1 MSLSLANGLSTI
13 LLPQAQKL
21 LTGHAFWVARAQ
33 RHRPLPPQP
42 WGGPLCLIGAQD
54 PSPLLSLPARLDPP
68 IDGRSPKFW
77 GEAICNLAIQ
87 RPGAKQARHPG
98 PVFSSFSSTPTHPR
112 KFFLSP
118 HSLLQLQA
126 ARCDDGDFF
135 LQLLQVTGSGRGCCQ
150 SGNFFRSRLSYQPP
164 ARRCAGPLTAQ
175 CPPPDLDPVPKT
187 PQDPSATTS
196 SPNHDTSP
204 PPSITLSIPRLRI
217 ALVSSAARVQCIF
230 LLRVLH
236 FVGVSVVLGVS
247 VSARRPVARRTSV
260 PHPVTRLS
268 RLRFAPVA
276 SDLGLYAT
284 TSPPFTSFR
293 LIRPTN
299 NPSLL
304 PLHPTDLPSHT
315 RARAR
320 RRSAL
325 HSPPVPLALD
335 DRDRRQAAHAITRRR
350 GRRHPRRG

>member
-13 LLPQAQKL
+13 LLPQAHKL

-87 RPGAKQARHPG
+87 RPGAKQARDPG

-135 LQLLQVTGSGRGCCQ
+135 LQLLEVTGSGRGCCQ
-150 SGNFFRSRLSYQPP
+150 SGNFFSLPPLLSTPSPSLRWASHCSVPPTWTPFPKLHRTRPQPP
-164 ARRCAGPLTAQ
+164 ALQ
-175 CPPPDLDPVPKT
+175 
-187 PQDPSATTS
+187 TTTRLR
-196 SPNHDTSP
+196 H
-204 PPSITLSIPRLRI
+204 PPSPSPSLGFASRSSRLLLGCSVFFFFVYYILS
-217 ALVSSAARVQCIF
+217 VF
-230 LLRVLH
+230 LLSWGFL
-236 FVGVSVVLGVS
+236 
-247 VSARRPVARRTSV
+247 
-260 PHPVTRLS
+260 
-268 RLRFAPVA
+268 
-276 SDLGLYAT
+276 
-284 TSPPFTSFR
+284 
-293 LIRPTN
+293 
-299 NPSLL
+299 
-304 PLHPTDLPSHT
+304 
-315 RARAR
+315 
-320 RRSAL
+320 
-325 HSPPVPLALD
+325 SPPVAPSHVARPSLTPSLVCPASASRHETCTCCERSRAL
-335 DRDRRQAAHAITRRR
+335 RDHIAALHLIS
-350 GRRHPRRG
+350 PDPSDK

>member
-150 SGNFFRSRLSYQPP
+150 SGNFFSLPPLLSTPSP
-164 ARRCAGPLTAQ
+164 SLRWASHCSV
-175 CPPPDLDPVPKT
+175 PPPRPGPRSQNSTGPVRNHQLSKPRHVSAT
-187 PQDPSATTS
+187 LHHPLHPSASHRARLVCCSGAVYFSSSCTTFCRCFCCPGGFCLRP
-196 SPNHDTSP
+196 SP
-204 PPSITLSIPRLRI
+204 
-217 ALVSSAARVQCIF
+217 
-230 LLRVLH
+230 
-236 FVGVSVVLGVS
+236 
-247 VSARRPVARRTSV
+247 RRTSHVRPSPRHSSV
-260 PHPVTRLS
+260 PPPLRACCERS
-268 RLRFAPVA
+268 RALRDHIA
-276 SDLGLYAT
+276 
-284 TSPPFTSFR
+284 
-293 LIRPTN
+293 
-299 NPSLL
+299 
-304 PLHPTDLPSHT
+304 
-315 RARAR
+315 
-320 RRSAL
+320 AL
-325 HSPPVPLALD
+325 HLISPDPSD
-335 DRDRRQAAHAITRRR
+335 K
-350 GRRHPRRG
+350 